1 MWLQVFWHGLFVP
14 LSQQN
19 LVQDHTHPWRRGW
32 CDPISDGLILLA
44 TVDVDQS
51 FCSDRV
57 TPAQQCLQ
65 VQIRGALNY

>member
-1 MWLQVFWHGLFVP
+1 MVASILAWFVCSAESAKSRSGP
-14 LSQQN
+14 Y
-19 LVQDHTHPWRRGW
+19 TYPWRRGW
-32 CDPISDGLILLA
+32 CDPISDGLIILA

-57 TPAQQCLQ
+57 TPAQRCLQ